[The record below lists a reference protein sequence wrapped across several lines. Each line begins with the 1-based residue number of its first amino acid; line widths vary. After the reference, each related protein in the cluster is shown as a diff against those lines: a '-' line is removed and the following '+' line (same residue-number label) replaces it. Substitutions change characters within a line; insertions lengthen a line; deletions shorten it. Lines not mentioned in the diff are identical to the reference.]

1 LIERLLAGKE
11 IRPMADESF
20 VLRGISWREVF
31 PFTHLFRAF
40 RIAIHP
46 SKLVLALV
54 CLLLIYGGGRFLD
67 GIWPDKYDAVHSNVT
82 IRDQETISL
91 RLFHD
96 GLRPSVARMDS
107 GIYTEHVGPFV
118 GFMDTEA
125 AHVNRIAASVLDWNW
140 SNGIL
145 PSILALFIW
154 VPLATFIANPVFFI
168 LFWIWTLLVWS
179 VFGGAIARIAAVHVA
194 RAEKLSVRHALRF
207 SISKVLSFIFAP
219 IIPLLIIVAIGVA
232 VAIGGLLLY
241 IPYVGPILVSILF
254 FLGIAA
260 GFVMALVLIGT
271 IGGCTLMY
279 PTVAVEG
286 SDSFD
291 AISRSFSY
299 VYARPWRLLWYSLV
313 ALVYGALTY
322 LFVRLFVFILLGL
335 THYFVTWFQT
345 NYGWGR
351 WNLMWPAP
359 HFEPFPLGRL
369 SYDINF
375 DVLNWG
381 EKTAAGIL
389 AFWVYLIIGM
399 LGAYLISFYFS
410 ANTIIY
416 YLMRREVDATEMDD
430 VYLEE
435 TDEDFGD
442 TLAAPQG
449 PAGSSEGTAGEGTS
463 SEGAASQGV
472 VSGDVTVV
480 ENTTVIVTPEAP
492 ASGPPAPEGEN
503 NVPGT
508 PAPEAPR
515 ENPEKPGESQPPAP

>member
-1 LIERLLAGKE
+1 
-11 IRPMADESF
+11 MADDSF
-20 VLRGISWREVF
+20 VLRGINWREVF
-31 PFTHLFRAF
+31 PFTHIFRAF

-67 GIWPDKYDAVHSNVT
+67 GIWPDKYAVATSQSVS
-82 IRDQETISL
+82 SL
-91 RLFHD
+91 RWFHD
-96 GLRPSVARMDS
+96 GWRPSLAHVDMPTDVER
-107 GIYTEHVGPFV
+107 VGPFV
-118 GFMDTEA
+118 GFMDSESA
-125 AHVNRIAASVLDWNW
+125 AINQIAAGVLAWNW
-140 SNGIL
+140 SDMVFPGL
-145 PSILALFIW
+145 LAALYWIP
-154 VPLATFIANPVFFI
+154 VLTFAANPLFFI

-194 RAEKLSVRHALRF
+194 RDEKLSVRHALRF

-219 IIPLLIIVAIGVA
+219 IIPLLIILAIGVA
-232 VAIGGLLLY
+232 LAVGGLLLY
-241 IPYVGPILVSILF
+241 IPYAGPVIVSILF

-260 GFVMALVLIGT
+260 GFVMSLVLIGT
-271 IGGCTLMY
+271 IGGWMLMY

-322 LFVRLFVFILLGL
+322 LFVRLFIYILLGL
-335 THYFVTWFQT
+335 SHYFISWFQT
-345 NYGWGR
+345 NYGWSR
-351 WNLMWPAP
+351 WNLMWAPP
-359 HFEPFPLGRL
+359 HFATFPMGRL

-375 DVLNWG
+375 SALNGG
-381 EKTAAGIL
+381 EKVAAGIL
-389 AFWVYLIIGM
+389 SFWVYLVIGM

-442 TLAAPQG
+442 VLPTEQATG
-449 PAGSSEGTAGEGTS
+449 EGSGGEGDAKEGDAGEGAGGGSTV
-463 SEGAASQGV
+463 A
-472 VSGDVTVV
+472 VV
-480 ENTTVIVTPEAP
+480 ETTAVVVTPEPP
-492 ASGPPAPEGEN
+492 AQPAPPAPEQAPPAEN
-503 NVPGT
+503 PAT
-508 PAPEAPR
+508 PPTA
-515 ENPEKPGESQPPAP
+515 ENPEKPGESSPPPGQ